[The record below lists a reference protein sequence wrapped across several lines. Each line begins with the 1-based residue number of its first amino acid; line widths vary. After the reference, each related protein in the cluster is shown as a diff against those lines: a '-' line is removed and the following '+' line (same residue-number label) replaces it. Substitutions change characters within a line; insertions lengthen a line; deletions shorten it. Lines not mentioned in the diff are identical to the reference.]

1 MPVVYIESLKNARLD
16 EVTAALGTAAELE
29 IGDTGF
35 ASVLV
40 TIPLANPV
48 APAASGGVLTFTVP
62 QSDTSADNSGTA
74 AEARMTDGGSN
85 VIVSGLTVGVAATP
99 SPDVIL
105 DTVTI
110 TAGQVVTITSATIT
124 HG

>member
-35 ASVLV
+35 ASVLA
-40 TIPLANPV
+40 TIPLANPA
-48 APAASGGVLTFTVP
+48 APAATGGVLTFTMP
-62 QSDTSADNSGTA
+62 QSDTGADDSGTA
-74 AEARMTDGGSN
+74 AEARITDGGSN
-85 VIVSGLTVGVAATP
+85 VIVDGLTVGVAATP

>member
-40 TIPLANPV
+40 TIPLANPA
-48 APAASGGVLTFTVP
+48 APAATGGVLTFTMP
-62 QSDTSADNSGTA
+62 QSDTGADDSGTA
-74 AEARMTDGGSN
+74 AEARITDGGSN
-85 VIVSGLTVGVAATP
+85 VIVDGLTVGVAATP